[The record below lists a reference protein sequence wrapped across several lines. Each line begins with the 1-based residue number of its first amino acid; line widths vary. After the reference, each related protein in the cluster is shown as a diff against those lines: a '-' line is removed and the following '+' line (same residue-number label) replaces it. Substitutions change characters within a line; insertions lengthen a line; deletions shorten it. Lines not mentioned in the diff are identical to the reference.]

1 MSTTELILLIYF
13 VYFLIFSSD
22 YFPPMVK
29 VAYKEPDA
37 ALENKSS
44 INRKCKPASPRRS
57 KAYKNKSITMLN
69 RPKLFVMQNLFLIAV
84 KQIPN
89 ILLGILLRSK
99 KWRVTVVP
107 SLFSSTEY
115 SEPCW

>member
-1 MSTTELILLIYF
+1 
-13 VYFLIFSSD
+13 
-22 YFPPMVK
+22 MVK

-69 RPKLFVMQNLFLIAV
+69 QAKAICNAEFVSHSGQTNTKYSTRYSTQ
-84 KQIPN
+84 KQKMESYRCPIF
-89 ILLGILLRSK
+89 ILQH
-99 KWRVTVVP
+99 
-107 SLFSSTEY
+107 
-115 SEPCW
+115 